1 MGKYFYTKIVNLDT
15 QKIKIMTNQLTYSE
29 ILDLCADKKIT
40 FASLAK
46 GSGMTPHGLKYALQD
61 KTVKGEVISTLCKIL
76 NITPNHFFN
85 WDADPT
91 TYNTTQVGVMNNQ
104 SIGAAGI
111 EILQQQL
118 QTKDE
123 QIKQLLQLLNKQ

>member
-1 MGKYFYTKIVNLDT
+1 MA
-15 QKIKIMTNQLTYSE
+15 NQLTYSE
-29 ILDLCADKKIT
+29 IVDLCAEKRIT

-46 GSGMTPHGLKYALQD
+46 GAGMTPHGLKYAIQKKTLQ
-61 KTVKGEVISTLCKIL
+61 GGVIFTICSIL
-76 NITPNHFFN
+76 NITPNQFFN
-85 WDADPT
+85 WDTDSA

-123 QIKQLLQLLNKQ
+123 QIKQLLQLLDKK